1 MKEEF
6 PRHFLEARVVIF
18 AADSITVYGMPQE
31 KFKILWMAVFWTASI
46 CSVCGFVP

>member
-1 MKEEF
+1 MQARSRLRNMKEEF

-31 KFKILWMAVFWTASI
+31 KFKIL
-46 CSVCGFVP
+46 